1 MACNKS
7 KKAIKMK
14 NLDTYLIT
22 LALETLREQVQ
33 DSDNTGAR
41 VTRINNQ
48 IQVVKNIQAD
58 RWKKA

>member
-1 MACNKS
+1 
-7 KKAIKMK
+7 MK